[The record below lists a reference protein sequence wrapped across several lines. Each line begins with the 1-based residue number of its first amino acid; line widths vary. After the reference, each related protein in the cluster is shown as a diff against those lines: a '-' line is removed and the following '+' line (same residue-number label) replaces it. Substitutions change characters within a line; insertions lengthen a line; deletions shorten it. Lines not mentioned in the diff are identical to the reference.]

1 MDAHYD
7 SQIQANTHSTFSGP
21 ARQMGSGGGIG
32 AFAVRMGRVA
42 IPLVRKYILPVAK
55 QVSKN
60 LIESA
65 VPEIGQILTGRKKP
79 SRKLLTN
86 VIKRTALKTVKTNL
100 PSGITLR
107 PGGGELKPGPRRS
120 ATASGSPDRGG
131 RRRQRPKELHETS
144 NYHRGI
150 ESEVIFQTFQ
160 QKPAPR
166 EVGPTFCLKFNLPS
180 RVKFRGWHQLTI
192 CLLAI
197 PWKLQNH

>member
-7 SQIQANTHSTFSGP
+7 SQIKANTHSTFSGP

-55 QVSKN
+55 QVGKN

-86 VIKRTALKTVKTNL
+86 VVKRTALETVKTNL

-107 PGGGELKPGPRRS
+107 PGGGERKPGPRRS
-120 ATASGSPDRGG
+120 AAANEGITRNVKLSSRN
-131 RRRQRPKELHETS
+131 RKRS
-144 NYHRGI
+144 NLSNISTKARAKRSRSDI
-150 ESEVIFQTFQ
+150 LSEIQFAQ
-160 QKPAPR
+160 
-166 EVGPTFCLKFNLPS
+166 
-180 RVKFRGWHQLTI
+180 
-192 CLLAI
+192 
-197 PWKLQNH
+197 